1 MIQEDRTALQT
12 SLGVNVVV
20 EAGAGT
26 GKTTLLIDRL
36 CLCVL
41 AQDTPVEKLVALT
54 FTEKAAAEIKTRF
67 IFKLQQM
74 IQAARNS
81 TEDRTLNLL
90 RSYFNVK
97 EEDVIARAEK
107 ALARLDRA
115 SIGTIHGFC
124 AEILKTF
131 PLEAALAPNVQID
144 EGTQGKNL
152 FEARW
157 NRFLDEELGVNSARK
172 EQWKT
177 VLAEIPLE
185 ELKAFS
191 RELCS
196 GKIENYDYY
205 EHAHLLLS
213 TCREKQQQAEALS
226 RKFLKEGAKPRAIEK
241 TLLWASSSLQR
252 TSLFLQKKE
261 VPPEEN
267 SAPVSK
273 PVRPKDWEEDSF
285 EEAISLYQF
294 AQKVTPEKQQV
305 FLQAYQLVLPVCER
319 VRQDY
324 REAGLVSFDDLIIK
338 TRNLLREN
346 LYVRRLLKEK
356 FDVIFVDEFQDTDPV
371 QGELLL
377 FLAEEKPQAAPRWQ
391 EVHLLPGK
399 LFIVGDPKQSI
410 YRFRGA
416 DITAYE
422 LFTELI
428 LRQGGKK
435 FFLQKNFR
443 STPEIIETANSV
455 CSRAMVQQSSFQ
467 PAYVPIFTAKE
478 QRSQSVQWLFVTGEG
493 QELSADDFRHNQAH
507 YIARWIAENVGKR
520 TLANGQKLSYKDIA
534 LLLRASTQTSFY
546 TDAFQRQGIPFNVE
560 IDKDFFRK
568 QEIND
573 FLNLLQAIAD
583 PSNKIAL
590 AGVLRSPLVGL
601 NDEELYQFVHHE
613 GWNACAVS
621 QNPKVRYGYELI
633 EKFRNLA
640 GRVTAKELVRRV
652 LEETFLP
659 QVCAVAYD
667 GPRSVSYLQQLTRL
681 IETYHM
687 QETSDAAT
695 FFARLQEEIQENPEL
710 LAVSS
715 SAETAD
721 AVSVLTVHKSKG
733 LEFPVVILADLTRQ
747 DSSAV
752 VQPPAHIFS
761 WQYNM
766 HGLRVGK
773 VCDANLAFLEEEQKK
788 HSRCEE
794 IRILYVALTRA
805 KETLLLVGDS
815 RPHAQKNAAP
825 FVQAGLFPEEE
836 SEPSFVSDEKLEI
849 PVTYVKGM
857 SPDLFKY
864 HHLPQVHKKIEEKDL
879 QQWKDSFT
887 KREKQYSLL
896 GQQKILAP
904 SQLGNWEVETIPQA
918 QGAELGTICHRVL
931 ELLLSQKE
939 MSLADATAK
948 ATQQQGAFSRTRE
961 VQELLTPFVH
971 SPLFKEIQSCKV
983 LACEMPFSCLT
994 PDGKVFSGFIDALVE
1009 KSDGSLWV
1017 LDYKTDQIIPGQ
1029 EKKLLQE
1036 KYEAQLHTYQH
1047 AVEKLFPKRKVIT
1060 SAVFVRTF
1068 AAVEL

>member
-1 MIQEDRTALQT
+1 MIQEDRRTLQT

-36 CLCVL
+36 CMCVL
-41 AQDTPVEKLVALT
+41 AHDTPVEKLVALT

-67 IFKLQQM
+67 IFKLQQ
-74 IQAARNS
+74 ILQALRNA
-81 TEDRTLNLL
+81 TQDRTLDLL
-90 RSYFNVK
+90 RSYFKVK
-97 EEDVIARAEK
+97 EEDIIARAEK

-131 PLEAALAPNVQID
+131 PLEASLAPNVQID
-144 EGTQGKNL
+144 EGTQGDNL

-157 NRFLDEELGVNSARK
+157 NRFLDEELGVNAARK
-172 EQWKT
+172 EQWKA
-177 VLAEIPLE
+177 VLAEISLE
-185 ELKAFS
+185 ELKSFAQ
-191 RELCS
+191 ELCS
-196 GKIENYDYY
+196 GKIEKYDYY
-205 EHAHLLLS
+205 AHVDLLLS
-213 TCREKQQQAEALS
+213 ACREKQQRSLELS
-226 RKFLKEGAKPRAIEK
+226 RQFLQDGAKPRMIEK
-241 TLLWASSSLQR
+241 ALLWTAASLQR
-252 TSLFLQKKE
+252 TALFLQRKE
-261 VPPEEN
+261 FPPQEN
-267 SAPVSK
+267 LPTASK
-273 PVRPKDWEEDSF
+273 PTRPKDWEEDLF
-285 EEAISLYQF
+285 EEALGLYQF
-294 AQKVTPEKQQV
+294 AQKITPEKQKV
-305 FLQAYQLVLPVCER
+305 FLMAYQLISPVCEG

-356 FDVIFVDEFQDTDPV
+356 FDAIFVDEFQDTDPV

-377 FLAEEKPQAAPRWQ
+377 FLAEEKPRAATRWQ

-422 LFTELI
+422 LFIDLI

-443 STPEIIETANSV
+443 STSEIIETANSI

-467 PAYVPIFTAKE
+467 PAYVPIFTEKE
-478 QRSQSVQWLFVTGEG
+478 QRGQSVEWLFVTGEN

-507 YIARWIAENVGKR
+507 CIARWIDENVGVR
-520 TLANGQKLSYKDIA
+520 TLADGRKLGYKDIA

-546 TDAFQRQGIPFNVE
+546 TDAFQRQGIPFSVE
-560 IDKDFFRK
+560 VDKDFFRK

-573 FLNLLQAIAD
+573 FLNFLQAVAD

-590 AGVLRSPLVGL
+590 AGVLRSPLVGM
-601 NDEELYQFVHHE
+601 NDEELYQFVVNE
-613 GWNACAVS
+613 GWSACGSS

-640 GRVTAKELVRRV
+640 GRISAKELVRRV
-652 LEETFLP
+652 LDETFLP
-659 QVCAVAYD
+659 QACAVAYD
-667 GPRSVSYLQQLTRL
+667 GPRSVSHLQQLVKL
-681 IETYHM
+681 IDTYHT

-695 FFARLQEEIQENPEL
+695 FFARLQREVQETPEL
-710 LAVSS
+710 LAASS
-715 SAETAD
+715 SADSTD

-761 WQYNM
+761 WQYDM
-766 HGLRVGK
+766 HGLRAGK
-773 VCDANLAFLEEEQKK
+773 VCDVNLAFLEEEQKK

-805 KETLLLVGDS
+805 KENLILVGDA

-825 FVQAGLFPEEE
+825 FAQAGLFPNEEK
-836 SEPSFVSDEKLEI
+836 SSFVSDGELKI
-849 PVTYVKGM
+849 PVTYIKGT
-857 SPDLFKY
+857 SPDLFRY
-864 HHLPQVHKKIEEKDL
+864 RQLPQVYKEVENEVL
-879 QQWKDSFT
+879 QHWKESFE
-887 KREKQYSLL
+887 KREKCYASL
-896 GQQKILAP
+896 GQQKAVTP
-904 SQLGNWEVETIPQA
+904 SQMESWEVKTMQQE
-918 QGAELGTICHRVL
+918 QGAELGTFCHRVL
-931 ELLLSQKE
+931 ELLLSQ
-939 MSLADATAK
+939 
-948 ATQQQGAFSRTRE
+948 
-961 VQELLTPFVH
+961 QELTLPSAITLAAQQSGMVSLSKQAHELLAPFVC
-971 SPLFKEIQSCKV
+971 SSLFKQIQSYKV
-983 LACEMPFSCLT
+983 LACELPFSCLT
-994 PDGKVFSGFIDALVE
+994 QEGEIVSGLIDVLAE
-1009 KSDGSLWV
+1009 KPDGSLWV
-1017 LDYKTDQIIPGQ
+1017 LDYKTDQVLPGQ
-1029 EKKLLQE
+1029 ERALLQK
-1036 KYEAQLHTYQH
+1036 KYEAQLRMYQQ
-1047 AVEKLFPKRKVIT
+1047 AAEKLFPLRKVTTAAI
-1060 SAVFVRTF
+1060 FVRTF
-1068 AAVEL
+1068 AAIEL